1 MPRKRKG
8 QPETYFKA
16 FPTALRNLIEDHG
29 ITHQTLADQ
38 LGKSRQAISYYCDG
52 SSSPDWETIV
62 QIANY
67 FSVSTDY
74 LLGCTDVKSKDIE
87 IQAICSAT
95 GLSEPAVCY
104 LQNLSLTSKLPPRSD
119 RLKILSTLLE
129 QRQFDYLLALCE
141 RYVSL
146 MQMEPSLSFSQS
158 PEYAFYSAEL
168 KKHGYAVALPDE
180 QAQALFSER
189 ITNILRTLLD
199 NLADSKDTE

>member
-16 FPTALRNLIEDHG
+16 FPTTLRNLIADHG

-62 QIANY
+62 EIANY

-74 LLGCTDVKSKDIE
+74 LLGITDVKSPNTNT
-87 IQAICSAT
+87 QAICSAT
-95 GLSEPAVCY
+95 GLSEQAICY
-104 LQNLSLTSKLPPRSD
+104 LQTLSVTRNLPPRSN
-119 RLKILSTLLE
+119 RLKILSALLE
-129 QRQFDYLLALCE
+129 QKQFDYLLALWE
-141 RYVSL
+141 RYINL

-158 PEYAFYSAEL
+158 PEYEFYSAEL
-168 KKHGYAVALPDE
+168 KKQGFAVSLPDE

-199 NLADSKDTE
+199 NLADSEDPY